1 MRQVAALLLLL
12 AVGAVVAHAGSYDD
26 EYGYGGGPYH
36 TRKHKGY
43 Q

>member
-1 MRQVAALLLLL
+1 MRQVAAVLLLL
-12 AVGAVVAHAGSYDD
+12 AVGAVVAHAQGSND
-26 EYGYGGGPYH
+26 EVY

>member
-1 MRQVAALLLLL
+1 MRQVAAVLLLL
-12 AVGAVVAHAGSYDD
+12 AVGAVVAHAQGSYD
-26 EYGYGGGPYH
+26 EVY